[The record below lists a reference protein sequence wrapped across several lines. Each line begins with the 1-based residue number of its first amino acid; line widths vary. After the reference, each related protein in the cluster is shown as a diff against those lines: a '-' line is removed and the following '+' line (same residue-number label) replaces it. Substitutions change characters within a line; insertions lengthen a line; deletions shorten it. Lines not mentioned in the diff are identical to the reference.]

1 MFIDDDEN
9 LYLPVKNSHVVLKYD
24 PSGNLLMTMGEW
36 DQPSD
41 TGWSGNYSDP
51 AVRAAGPFNRPSDIA
66 ISPDGLLYISD
77 GYGNARV
84 HRFTPDGE
92 LIDSWGAPGKTAP
105 GEFHVPHGVWVHT
118 DGRVFV
124 ADRENNRMQIFD
136 SEGNF
141 LEQWPNLARPC
152 DIYIDNDLAVYVPE
166 LDGFMSILDIQ
177 GNVLASWGSP
187 SDAGWGQR
195 RPRRLGRFPRRHLR
209 EPEPRRRA
217 ADQVPPRRSL
227 GPVDKSGLSSPALRH
242 CGPPQTGIIWR
253 WMFQSSGRSGRMAAS
268 DNSDGA
274 TTEAATVSAMLDEH
288 ARLGALLR
296 DAIAATPAPDDDY
309 WVGMSVDE
317 IVVRGKSPEAVMAA
331 IDGRGM
337 AGGTV
342 VLEFVSAE
350 PQVIVL

>member
-1 MFIDDDEN
+1 MATVGNGKYTYEQVENWEKLPEGWVLGQTAIVTDSHDRVYLFNRGEHPLIVLDRDGNYLASWGEGVLTDAHGMFIDDDEN

-36 DQPSD
+36 DKPSD

-92 LIDSWGAPGKTAP
+92 LVDSWGAPGKTAP

-141 LEQWPNLARPC
+141 LEQW
-152 DIYIDNDLAVYVPE
+152 
-166 LDGFMSILDIQ
+166 
-177 GNVLASWGSP
+177 
-187 SDAGWGQR
+187 AGPG
-195 RPRRLGRFPRRHLR
+195 
-209 EPEPRRRA
+209 
-217 ADQVPPRRSL
+217 
-227 GPVDKSGLSSPALRH
+227 PALRH
-242 CGPPQTGIIWR
+242 LHR
-253 WMFQSSGRSGRMAAS
+253 R
-268 DNSDGA
+268 
-274 TTEAATVSAMLDEH
+274 
-288 ARLGALLR
+288 
-296 DAIAATPAPDDDY
+296 
-309 WVGMSVDE
+309 
-317 IVVRGKSPEAVMAA
+317 
-331 IDGRGM
+331 
-337 AGGTV
+337 
-342 VLEFVSAE
+342 
-350 PQVIVL
+350 